1 MINEQ
6 LKKLGFS
13 YKEIEV
19 YLVINK
25 YGASPASAIAKRC
38 NIKRGSI
45 YDILNSLI
53 KKELIISFG
62 EGEHTYFGIDDIN
75 KIIYQEKEKLSVAN
89 EVVELLK
96 TLKENNDDIDILYY
110 RGKEGYKKIYENILK
125 DSPDELLVWINLDYF
140 QNALDFDYEL
150 WWTKQRIKQKVYAK
164 LIMNDSDRAKKYKSE
179 DENSFRD
186 TKIISS
192 NTFKSTCI
200 LYDNYIILFDSEKD
214 ITGIRI
220 KHSNIY
226 NMFKSIFDSQ
236 WEKNK

>member
-13 YKEIEV
+13 DKEIQV
-19 YLVINK
+19 YLIINK
-25 YGASPASAIAKRC
+25 YGASPASTIAKRC

-62 EGEHTYFGIDDIN
+62 EGEYTYFGIDDVN
-75 KIIYQEKEKLSVAN
+75 KIIYQEKEKLNVAN

-96 TLKENNDDIDILYY
+96 TLKENNDDIDIQYY
-110 RGKEGYKKIYENILK
+110 RRKEGYKKIYEDILK
-125 DSPDELLVWINLDYF
+125 DSPDELLVWINLDFF

-150 WWTKQRIKQKVYAK
+150 CWTKQRIKKKIYAK
-164 LIMNDSDRAKKYKSE
+164 LIMNDSDKAREYKSE
-179 DENSFRD
+179 DKKSFRD
-186 TKIISS
+186 TKIISKDL
-192 NTFKSTCI
+192 FKSTCI
-200 LYDNYIILFDSEKD
+200 LYDNYIIIFDSEKD

-226 NMFKSIFDSQ
+226 SMFKSIFDSQ